1 MSNPFLPSD
10 DPGRI
15 WDRATGTDEPDR
27 AADRAVRAAL
37 AAELGGEYD
46 PETGAWRPSTWTSA

>member
-15 WDRATGTDEPDR
+15 WDRHTGTDEPDR
-27 AADRAVRAAL
+27 NEARAIRAAL
-37 AAELGGEYD
+37 LAELGGEYD
-46 PETGAWRPSTWTSA
+46 SDGAWRPSTWTSA